1 MDDPRNSIFDVQSG
15 INALCVYLADVVQN
29 GSSDVRDKLIDL
41 LHKLVSGEATSTIF
55 ADFSVPGQKSRIFL
69 IADSEE
75 QQMKLLREFE
85 AQLEQQMPPSRR
97 RKTASAIVIP
107 FPSQTATEE
116 PV

>member
-41 LHKLVSGEATSTIF
+41 LHKLESGEATSTIF

-75 QQMKLLREFE
+75 QQMRLLREFE
-85 AQLEQQMPPSRR
+85 AQLEQQIPPLRR
-97 RKTASAIVIP
+97 RKTASALVIP